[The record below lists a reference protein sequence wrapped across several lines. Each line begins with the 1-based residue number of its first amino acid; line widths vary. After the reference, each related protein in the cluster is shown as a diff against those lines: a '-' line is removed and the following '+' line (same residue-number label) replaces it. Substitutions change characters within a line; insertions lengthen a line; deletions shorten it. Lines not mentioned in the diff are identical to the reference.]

1 MRNARALLDLP
12 LPQAIAMAS
21 TNLARVLGLGGRK
34 GLIAPGYDADLILLD
49 DQLMV
54 SETWVGGQPRYSR

>member
-1 MRNARALLDLP
+1 
-12 LPQAIAMAS
+12 MAS